1 MESFK
6 IPLYRV
12 IFNRG
17 CCGTPENCSLGSHF
31 IVIYLAAAYYRDFL
45 KNITLL
51 YSEYVPLATG
61 GQIWLQSDEHFGR
74 KTMDTRTKT
83 I

>member
-17 CCGTPENCSLGSHF
+17 CCGTPENYSLRSHF
-31 IVIYLAAAYYRDFL
+31 TVKYLAAAYYGDLL
-45 KNITLL
+45 KKYNAALFG
-51 YSEYVPLATG
+51 ECATCN
-61 GQIWLQSDEHFGR
+61 
-74 KTMDTRTKT
+74 RTTNMATK
-83 I
+83 